1 MQISPVSTTNQ
12 STNTKKK
19 IWKHPLRDTGYAS
32 AVLGVASGIA
42 GSQKK
47 IKLHKYLAYAA
58 GVLMLAHIGI
68 AEYFKH
74 KKVK

>member
-1 MQISPVSTTNQ
+1 MQIPPVGTTNQ
-12 STNTKKK
+12 TTTPNKK

-32 AVLGVASGIA
+32 AALGIASGIA
-42 GSQKK
+42 GSSKK

-58 GVLMLAHIGI
+58 GALMLAHIGL

-74 KKVK
+74 KKY